1 MRQPAQREP
10 AILPGHTHE
19 HRAPLPRLPAL
30 AIAAFWIALPAIG
43 ASACEPRIE
52 EPVPPARTEAQ
63 RPADQSAD
71 RAPLSERSSPT
82 QRARCIKQTPDT
94 PARTTPPSPDP
105 ACPPDPETPPK
116 LRKGKVIFKEAGGK
130 EVEVEIAE
138 SERTRERGLMYRKA
152 MDDTRGMIFTFQER
166 TNHTF
171 WMHNTCIPLDML
183 FIDGDGTIVG
193 IEENT
198 PTMNDSTFQVGC
210 PSKYV
215 LEVNAGWTRRN
226 GVKAGQRVELQ
237 GI

>member
-1 MRQPAQREP
+1 MRQPA
-10 AILPGHTHE
+10 LPI
-19 HRAPLPRLPAL
+19 AALWLALSAL
-30 AIAAFWIALPAIG
+30 AAP
-43 ASACEPRIE
+43 ACEPRIE
-52 EPVPPARTEAQ
+52 EPVPPARSETQQHGA
-63 RPADQSAD
+63 SGTD
-71 RAPLSERSSPT
+71 RASSSERASPPE
-82 QRARCIKQTPDT
+82 RARCIKQTPDA

-116 LRKGKVIFKEAGGK
+116 LRQGKVIFKDAGGK

-152 MDDTRGMIFTFQER
+152 MPDSRGMIFTFQER

-183 FIDGDGTIVG
+183 FIDGDGMIVG

-210 PSKYV
+210 PSSYV
-215 LEVNAGWTRRN
+215 LEVNAGWTRKN